1 MISLRFQPVCLRLA
15 ALAFGFSAISGSGGA
30 NPAAT
35 NDLDWLGK
43 PLSLVDCLNIALTQ
57 NSAILKGKS
66 DVEAACGVVVQTRAV
81 AIPKLQGT
89 GSYQWTDQLEE
100 LTIAPGE
107 SFSFQ
112 RENQWS
118 AGIRVVQSIYEGGRI
133 KAALRTAKL
142 TKKQALQLYQAVVA
156 DALLQV
162 RVGYYDVLLAA
173 QQIEVQKASLALLK
187 RELEDATQRFEAG
200 TVPRFN
206 VLRAGVAVAN
216 ARPLLIRAENA
227 HRIAK
232 NNLANLIGYNLPA
245 KVWEDI
251 PLLLTGTLQPEPYS
265 IELPAALALALER
278 RPELAAL
285 RSVEALRREA
295 IKTAQAGY
303 LPSVQLFAGHA
314 WRNATFQKD
323 VATDVAGW
331 NAGAQVTWNFF
342 DGLQTKGKVQEA
354 RALREKA
361 RLELEDNIRRVELE
375 VRTACSTLIEAKEV
389 LASQE
394 RVQEQ
399 ADEALRLAN
408 SRAEA
413 GTGTQ
418 LDVLDAQTS
427 LTQAR
432 TTQIQARRDY
442 LAAKARLER
451 AIGADVMPAAAE
463 AK

>member
-1 MISLRFQPVCLRLA
+1 MFSLRSQPVFLRLA
-15 ALAFGFSAISGSGGA
+15 LVALGLSAIGPAGGA
-30 NPAAT
+30 SSTGT
-35 NDLDWLGK
+35 NDTDWLRK
-43 PLSLVDCLNIALTQ
+43 PLTLADCLNLALAQ
-57 NSAILKGKS
+57 NSTILKGKS
-66 DVEAACGVVVQTRAV
+66 DLEATYGVVVQTRAIV
-81 AIPKLQGT
+81 MPKLQGT
-89 GSYQWTDQLEE
+89 GSYQWSDQIEE
-100 LTIAPGE
+100 LAIAPGE
-107 SFSFQ
+107 TFSFQ
-112 RENQWS
+112 TENQWS
-118 AGIRVVQSIYEGGRI
+118 AGIRVVQSVYEGGRI
-133 KAALRTAKL
+133 RAALRTAKL
-142 TKKQALQLYQAVVA
+142 TKEQALQQYQGIVA

-162 RVGYYDVLLAA
+162 RVGYYDVLLGA
-173 QQIEVQKASLALLK
+173 QQIEVQKASLALLRK
-187 RELEDATQRFEAG
+187 ELEDTTQRFDAG

-206 VLRAGVAVAN
+206 VLRAEVAVAN

-227 HRIAK
+227 YRIAK
-232 NNLANLIGYNLPA
+232 NSLVNLLGYNLPA
-245 KVWEDI
+245 NVWEDI
-251 PLLLTGTLQPEPYS
+251 PLVLSGTLEPDAYS
-265 IELPAALALALER
+265 IELPTALALALER

-295 IKTAQAGY
+295 IKAAKAGY
-303 LPSVQLFAGHA
+303 LPSVQLFGGHA
-314 WRNATFQKD
+314 WRSAIFQND
-323 VATDVAGW
+323 LAADIAGW

-361 RLELEDNIRRVELE
+361 QLDLEDNVRRVELE
-375 VRTACSTLIEAKEV
+375 VRTGYSTLIEAKEV

-399 ADEALRLAN
+399 AEEALRLAN

-432 TTQIQARRDY
+432 STRIQARRDY
-442 LAAKARLER
+442 LVAKARLER
-451 AIGADVMPAAAE
+451 AIGADVMPAATG